1 MPMKVSPSLT
11 GDVSAAQ
18 TSEPRTQRADS
29 GAFGAAL
36 AKAST
41 EATAPGT
48 DVPRGDT
55 EVRLRKGE
63 RMKAV
68 DGHAYADI
76 VSGKRKGMYV
86 NTSGNERHGQ
96 AFVLARRNGVEY
108 HIYGSG
114 KDRLVV
120 ALKPGAEKKPEA
132 KAPEKPA
139 DDAAELKLRKGEK
152 AEPVEGH
159 GYSEIVSGPRSGM
172 YINTSGG
179 ARHGEAFVLA
189 RRNGVEYHIYGS
201 GKDREVVAVGK
212 RD

>member
-1 MPMKVSPSLT
+1 MKVVPSHT
-11 GDVSAAQ
+11 GEAVAARRA
-18 TSEPRTQRADS
+18 EPRIARTTD
-29 GAFGAAL
+29 FGAAL

-41 EATAPGT
+41 EGPKPGT
-48 DVPRGDT
+48 DVT
-55 EVRLRKGE
+55 LREGE
-63 RMKAV
+63 KTKPV
-68 DGHAYADI
+68 EGHAYADI

-120 ALKPGAEKKPEA
+120 ALKPGAEPKPEGG
-132 KAPEKPA
+132 EN
-139 DDAAELKLRKGEK
+139 DLKLREGEK
-152 AEPVEGH
+152 VEPVEGH
-159 GYSEIVSGPRSGM
+159 AYSEIVSGPRSGM

-201 GKDREVVAVGK
+201 GKDREVVAVAK
-212 RD
+212 R

>member
-1 MPMKVSPSLT
+1 MKVVPSPT
-11 GDVSAAQ
+11 GDVAAARK
-18 TSEPRTQRADS
+18 SEPRAQAAEP

-36 AKAST
+36 AKASST
-41 EATAPGT
+41 DPPAPGT
-48 DVPRGDT
+48 DVGRADT
-55 EVRLRKGE
+55 ELRLRKGE
-63 RMKAV
+63 RVKAV
-68 DGHAYADI
+68 EGHAYADI
-76 VSGKRKGMYV
+76 VSGKRKGMYI

-96 AFVLARRNGVEY
+96 AFVLARRNGIEY

-132 KAPEKPA
+132 PEKPA
-139 DDAAELKLRKGEK
+139 GSDGDDDLKLRKGEK
-152 AEPVEGH
+152 VEPVEGH
-159 GYSEIVSGPRSGM
+159 GYAEIVSGPRSGM

-189 RRNGVEYHIYGS
+189 RRGGVEYHIYGS